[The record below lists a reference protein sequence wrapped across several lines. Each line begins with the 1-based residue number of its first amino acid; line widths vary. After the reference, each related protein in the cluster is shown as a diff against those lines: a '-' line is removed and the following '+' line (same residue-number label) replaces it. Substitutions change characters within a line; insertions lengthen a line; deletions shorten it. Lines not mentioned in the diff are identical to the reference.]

1 MFFWWPIRFVPDIWT
16 ACIQN
21 SRSCWFKSHV
31 LTLPNQENMCSFRQ
45 PDIRPPS
52 TLALCGSEPTVVAQP
67 GWKRWPF
74 TWHTVCGLCYPGA
87 ALPIT
92 KPRLPPALYELNCS
106 SQSSSHSFRVRRSS
120 IFRRSQESSR
130 LLSFCII
137 RSKPLVLSLNI

>member
-52 TLALCGSEPTVVAQP
+52 TLSSHSVAQSRLWWLSLAENV
-67 GWKRWPF
+67 GHSLG
-74 TWHTVCGLCYPGA
+74 TQSAVCAIQEQRCPSPNPDCLPLFMSWT
-87 ALPIT
+87 ALHIG
-92 KPRLPPALYELNCS
+92 
-106 SQSSSHSFRVRRSS
+106 SFRVRRSS